1 MSDHAVEPVSRRDL
15 VLRRYAKTGWIVI
28 GIGVLIP
35 VLAAA
40 GAYRGWR
47 LTQWGRSSAGIPLL
61 VVGLVVLEW
70 HPFRGLSRALV
81 ARSI

>member
-1 MSDHAVEPVSRRDL
+1 MSDQAVEPASRRDL

-61 VVGLVVLEW
+61 VVGLVV
-70 HPFRGLSRALV
+70 FV
-81 ARSI
+81 ARFALWANTGFASAF

>member
-1 MSDHAVEPVSRRDL
+1 MSDRAVEPVARRDL

-28 GIGVLIP
+28 GIGLLIP

-47 LTQWGRSSAGIPLL
+47 LVRWGRSSEGIPLL
-61 VVGLVVLEW
+61 VVGLVV
-70 HPFRGLSRALV
+70 FV
-81 ARSI
+81 ARLALWANTGFNSAF